1 METKTLEDITIEN
14 MLANI
19 FTNYNIKK
27 RRKDVVDFYKS
38 HLIKTDL
45 FGTSSDPTI
54 DEKQIGNIIDQVLNE
69 DKKSD
74 DPYLTYKNGKYF
86 KSKNKGKNI
95 VVPNAISTNYLGSA
109 GECSVMAELLFNG
122 YNVNNLKVDE
132 GIDLVACKDNV
143 FYYIQVKTTFVAQKN
158 TFHFTIKE
166 GNFMKYFDTQM
177 RYLLVARAKT
187 GKEVR
192 NIYFQFNNKDID
204 RLRSEGI
211 IGPSAAN
218 NININI
224 EYDTRTDK
232 AFAYNGNKRD
242 DVSYYMNNF
251 DL

>member
-1 METKTLEDITIEN
+1 METNSLEDITIEN

-19 FTNYNIKK
+19 FTNYNVKK
-27 RRKDVVDFYKS
+27 RRKEIVDYYRS
-38 HLIKTDL
+38 RLIKTDL
-45 FGTSSDPTI
+45 FGTSSDSTI
-54 DEKQIGNIIDQVLNE
+54 DEKQLGNTVDQVLKV
-69 DKKSD
+69 DQKGD
-74 DPYLTYKNGKYF
+74 DPYLAYKDGKYY

-95 VVPNAISTNYLGSA
+95 VVPNTISTNYLGSA

-132 GIDLVACKDNV
+132 GIDLVACKENV

-166 GNFMKYFDTQM
+166 SNFMKFFDAQM

-187 GKEVR
+187 GKDVR

-211 IGPSAAN
+211 IGPSSAN

-232 AFAYNGNKRD
+232 AFAYNGNKRS
-242 DVSYYMNNF
+242 DVTYYMNNF